1 MHRTTIIA
9 LAAGL
14 TLSVGLALSA
24 KAEDYG
30 PFKTMKSASGEVLTD
45 AKGMTLYTYDKD
57 TAGMSNCTGECAEYW
72 PPAMADA
79 MAKPTGDLT
88 IIKRPDGSMQWA
100 DKGMPL
106 YTFKSDKKP
115 GDMTGD
121 NMKGVWHVVKA
132 E

>member
-1 MHRTTIIA
+1 MKKFFIPVVTI
-9 LAAGL
+9 AAMAFA
-14 TLSVGLALSA
+14 TAA
-24 KAEDYG
+24 FAQT
-30 PFKTMKSASGEVLTD
+30 KTGDSSKGKVLTD

-57 TAGMSNCTGECAEYW
+57 TAGMSNCTGDCAEYW
-72 PPAMADA
+72 PPVMADA

-88 IIKRPDGSMQWA
+88 VIKRPDGTMQWA

-106 YTFKSDKKP
+106 YTFAKDKNP
-115 GDMTGD
+115 GDMMGD

>member
-1 MHRTTIIA
+1 MMIA

-14 TLSVGLALSA
+14 TLSAGLILSA

-30 PFKTMKSASGEVLTD
+30 PFKTMNTAVGEVLTD

-57 TAGMSNCTGECAEYW
+57 TPGMSNCTGECAEYW

-88 IIKRPDGSMQWA
+88 VIKRPDGSMQWA

-106 YTFKSDKKP
+106 YTFAKDQRP
-115 GDMTGD
+115 GDMLGD
-121 NMKGVWHVVKA
+121 NMNGVWHVVK
-132 E
+132 EE

>member
-1 MHRTTIIA
+1 
-9 LAAGL
+9 
-14 TLSVGLALSA
+14 
-24 KAEDYG
+24 
-30 PFKTMKSASGEVLTD
+30 
-45 AKGMTLYTYDKD
+45 
-57 TAGMSNCTGECAEYW
+57 
-72 PPAMADA
+72 
-79 MAKPTGDLT
+79 
-88 IIKRPDGSMQWA
+88 MQWA

>member
-1 MHRTTIIA
+1 MTIA

-14 TLSVGLALSA
+14 TLSAGLILSA

-30 PFKTMKSASGEVLTD
+30 PFKTMASAGGEVLTD

-57 TAGMSNCTGECAEYW
+57 AAGMSNCTGECAEYW
-72 PPAMADA
+72 PPVMADA

-88 IIKRPDGSMQWA
+88 VIKRPDGTMQWA

-106 YTFKSDKKP
+106 YTFAKDKKP
-115 GDMTGD
+115 GDMMGD